1 MSEINL
7 LLSLKS
13 KLCMQK
19 TVQMDVKRV
28 LIDEQKRSL
37 MHAGTN
43 SSNLSHVKGVHKKTA
58 MFAKLEVILRILLIL
73 FQ

>member
-19 TVQMDVKRV
+19 TVLMDVKRV

-37 MHAGTN
+37 MLAGTN
-43 SSNLSHVKGVHKKTA
+43 SSNLSHVRGDRKKQRY
-58 MFAKLEVILRILLIL
+58 LPS
-73 FQ
+73 

>member
-19 TVQMDVKRV
+19 TVLMDVKRV
-28 LIDEQKRSL
+28 LIDE
-37 MHAGTN
+37 TE
-43 SSNLSHVKGVHKKTA
+43 KKPDA
-58 MFAKLEVILRILLIL
+58 CR
-73 FQ
+73 Q